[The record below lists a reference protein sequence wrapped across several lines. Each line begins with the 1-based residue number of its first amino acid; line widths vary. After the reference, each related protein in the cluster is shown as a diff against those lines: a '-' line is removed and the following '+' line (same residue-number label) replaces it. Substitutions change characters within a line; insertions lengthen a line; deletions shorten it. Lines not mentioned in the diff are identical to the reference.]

1 MSENRKVFGRIVKL
15 ILALA
20 VVSLLAF
27 GVLRGINTRIKAAA
41 NVKQETMDMSV
52 PTVSVV
58 HPKRGALKDEIV
70 LPGNI
75 QAFIISPIYAR
86 INGYLK
92 KWYFDIGGRVK
103 TGQLLAEIDAP
114 EVNKQLEQARADL
127 ATFEANLSL
136 SQSTMVRWQQ
146 LLQRDAVAK
155 QDTDD
160 KIGDYQAKKAT
171 VDSGRANV
179 KRLEDMVSFEK
190 VYAPFDGVITTRNTD
205 IGALI
210 NAGNGGAAQQ
220 LFTLAATNTL
230 RVFVNV
236 PQIYSRSAA
245 PGVAAQLTLAEYPN
259 RRFKGKIARNA
270 ESIDPTQRTLLTEV
284 DVDNSTGE
292 LLPGAFAQVHLTLV
306 AKAPSLLLPVNSLLF
321 RAEGLQAGVVREGGK
336 VELVSIVIGKDHG
349 TEVEVV
355 SAGLT
360 ETDNVIVNPPDS
372 LATGSTVRMAPV
384 KP

>member
-1 MSENRKVFGRIVKL
+1 MSENKKVLGRILKL
-15 ILALA
+15 VVVLA
-20 VVSLLAF
+20 VLSLLAF
-27 GVLRGINTRIKAAA
+27 GVMRGINTRIKAAA
-41 NVKQETMDMSV
+41 NVKQETVDMSV
-52 PTVSVV
+52 STVSVI

-75 QAFIISPIYAR
+75 QAFIVSPIYAR

-92 KWYFDIGGRVK
+92 KWYFDIGGRGK
-103 TGQLLAEIDAP
+103 AGQLLAEIEAP
-114 EVNKQLEQARADL
+114 EVDKQLDQARADL

-136 SQSTMVRWQQ
+136 SQSTMTRWQD
-146 LLQRDAVAK
+146 LLKRDAVAK
-155 QDTDD
+155 QETDD

-190 VYAPFDGVITTRNTD
+190 VYAPFDGVITARNTD

-210 NAGNGGAAQQ
+210 NAGNGGVSQQ

-236 PQIYSRSAA
+236 PQMHSRSAA
-245 PGVAAQLTLAEYPN
+245 PGVGAQLTLAEFPN
-259 RRFKGKIARNA
+259 RRFVGKIARNA
-270 ESIDPTQRTLLTEV
+270 EAIDPTTRTLLTEV
-284 DVDNSTGE
+284 DVDNATGE
-292 LLPGAFAQVHLTLV
+292 LLPGAFAQVHLTLA
-306 AKAPSLLLPVNSLLF
+306 AKAPSLVLPVNALLF

-336 VELVSIVIGKDHG
+336 VELISIVVGKDYG

-355 SAGLT
+355 SSGLT

-372 LATGSTVRMAPV
+372 LATGTTVRVASG
-384 KP
+384 KS

>member
-1 MSENRKVFGRIVKL
+1 MSQNKNMFGRIFRL
-15 ILALA
+15 LA
-20 VVSLLAF
+20 VLVVVALLAF
-27 GVLRGINTRIKAAA
+27 GVIRGINTRIKAAA
-41 NVKQETMDMSV
+41 NVKQQTIDMSV

-75 QAFIISPIYAR
+75 QAFIVSPIYAR

-92 KWYFDIGGRVK
+92 KWYVDIGGHVK
-103 TGQLLAEIDAP
+103 SGQLLVEIEAP
-114 EVNKQLEQARADL
+114 EVDKQLDQARADL
-127 ATFEANLSL
+127 ATAEANLSL
-136 SQSTMVRWQQ
+136 SESTMVRWQQ

-155 QDTDD
+155 QETDD
-160 KIGDYQAKKAT
+160 RIGDFRAKKAT
-171 VDSGRANV
+171 VDAGHANV

-210 NAGNGGAAQQ
+210 NAGNGGVSQQ

-230 RVFVNV
+230 RVFVSV
-236 PQIYSRSAA
+236 PQIYSRSAS
-245 PGVAAQLTLAEYPN
+245 PGVMAQLTLTEYPG
-259 RRFKGKIARNA
+259 RRFAGKIARTA
-270 ESIDPTQRTLLTEV
+270 ESIDPAMRTLLTEV
-284 DVDNSTGE
+284 DVDNATGE
-292 LLPGAFAQVHLTLV
+292 LLPGAFAQVHLTLA

-336 VELVSIVIGKDHG
+336 VELMPIVIGKDYG
-349 TEVEVV
+349 TEVEVI
-355 SAGLT
+355 SGLR
-360 ETDNVIVNPPDS
+360 EGDDVIVNPPDS
-372 LATGSTVRMAPV
+372 LATGTIVRRANA

>member
-1 MSENRKVFGRIVKL
+1 MSENKKVLGRILKL
-15 ILALA
+15 VVVLA
-20 VVSLLAF
+20 VLSLLAF
-27 GVLRGINTRIKAAA
+27 GVMRGINTRIKAAA
-41 NVKQETMDMSV
+41 NVKQETVDMSV
-52 PTVSVV
+52 STVSVI

-75 QAFIISPIYAR
+75 QAFIVSPIYAR

-103 TGQLLAEIDAP
+103 AGQLLAEIEAP
-114 EVNKQLEQARADL
+114 EVDKQLDQARADL

-136 SQSTMVRWQQ
+136 SQSTMTRWQD
-146 LLQRDAVAK
+146 LLKRDAVAK
-155 QDTDD
+155 QETDD

-190 VYAPFDGVITTRNTD
+190 VYAPFDGVITARNTD

-210 NAGNGGAAQQ
+210 NAGNGGVSQQ

-236 PQIYSRSAA
+236 PQMHSRSAA
-245 PGVAAQLTLAEYPN
+245 PGVGAQLTLAEFPN
-259 RRFKGKIARNA
+259 RRFVGKIARNA
-270 ESIDPTQRTLLTEV
+270 EAIDPTTRTLLTEV
-284 DVDNSTGE
+284 DVDNATGE
-292 LLPGAFAQVHLTLV
+292 LLPGAFAQVHLTLA
-306 AKAPSLLLPVNSLLF
+306 AKAPSLVLPVNALLF

-336 VELVSIVIGKDHG
+336 VELISIVVGKDYG

-355 SAGLT
+355 SSGLT

-372 LATGSTVRMAPV
+372 LATGTTVRVASG
-384 KP
+384 KS

>member
-1 MSENRKVFGRIVKL
+1 MSENKKMLGRIIRIVAALAIVALLVFGVI
-15 ILALA
+15 
-20 VVSLLAF
+20 
-27 GVLRGINTRIKAAA
+27 RGINTRIKAAA
-41 NVKQETMDMSV
+41 NVKQETIDMSV
-52 PTVSVV
+52 PTVSVI

-75 QAFIISPIYAR
+75 QAFIVSPIYAR

-92 KWYFDIGGRVK
+92 KWYVDIGGRAK
-103 TGQLLAEIDAP
+103 SGQLLAEIEAP
-114 EVNKQLEQARADL
+114 EVDKQLDQSRADL
-127 ATFEANLSL
+127 ATAEANLSL
-136 SQSTMVRWQQ
+136 SQSTMVRWQD
-146 LLQRDAVAK
+146 LLKRDAVAK

-190 VYAPFDGVITTRNTD
+190 VYAPFDGVITARNTD

-210 NAGNGGAAQQ
+210 NAGNGGVSQQ

-230 RVFVNV
+230 RVFVSV
-236 PQIYSRSAA
+236 PQIYSRSAG
-245 PGVAAQLTLAEYPN
+245 PGVAAHLTLAEYPN
-259 RRFKGKIARNA
+259 RRFLGKIARNA
-270 ESIDPTQRTLLTEV
+270 ESIDPTTRTLNTEV

-292 LLPGAFAQVHLTLV
+292 LLPGAFTQVHLTLL

-321 RAEGLQAGVVREGGK
+321 RAEGLQAGVVRDDGK
-336 VELVSIVIGKDHG
+336 VELVSITIGKDYG

-355 SAGLT
+355 SAGLS
-360 ETDNVIVNPPDS
+360 ESDNVIVNPPDS
-372 LATGSTVRMAPV
+372 LATGTKVRLASG

>member
-1 MSENRKVFGRIVKL
+1 MSENKKVLGRILKL
-15 ILALA
+15 VAVLA
-20 VVSLLAF
+20 VLSLLAF
-27 GVLRGINTRIKAAA
+27 GVMRGINTRIKAAA
-41 NVKQETMDMSV
+41 NVKQETVDMSV
-52 PTVSVV
+52 PTVSVI

-75 QAFIISPIYAR
+75 QAFIVSPIYAR

-92 KWYFDIGGRVK
+92 KWYVDIGGRVK
-103 TGQLLAEIDAP
+103 SGQLLAEIEAP
-114 EVNKQLEQARADL
+114 EVDKQLDQARADL

-136 SQSTMVRWQQ
+136 SQSTMTRWQD
-146 LLQRDAVAK
+146 LLKKDAVAK

-160 KIGDYQAKKAT
+160 KIGDYQAKKAM

-190 VYAPFDGVITTRNTD
+190 VYAPFDGVITARNTD

-210 NAGNGGAAQQ
+210 NAGNGGVSQQ

-236 PQIYSRSAA
+236 PQMHSRSAA
-245 PGVAAQLTLAEYPN
+245 PGVGAQLTLAEFPN
-259 RRFKGKIARNA
+259 RRFMGKIARTA
-270 ESIDPTQRTLLTEV
+270 EAIDPTTRTLLTEV
-284 DVDNSTGE
+284 DVDNATGE
-292 LLPGAFAQVHLTLV
+292 LLPGAFAQVHLTLA
-306 AKAPSLLLPVNSLLF
+306 AKAPSLLLPVNALLF

-336 VELVSIVIGKDHG
+336 VELISIVVGKDYG

-355 SAGLT
+355 SSGLT
-360 ETDNVIVNPPDS
+360 ESDNVIVNPPDS
-372 LATGSTVRMAPV
+372 LATGTTVRVASG
-384 KP
+384 KS